1 MNKRIIFTLV
11 LVLLLAAL
19 APAQAGRRM
28 RPGVVNSL
36 RFGLHMAE
44 NNLFEARLILRLKAE
59 LGLSAAQQKKVE
71 DLMLAYEEGAI
82 RAGSDIKVLELKF
95 ATLLRSASVDRR
107 EMERQ
112 ARAIGGKR
120 TDLQVNHL
128 NYLLDV
134 RAVLTAEQVQKLEKL
149 KRSLAPF
156 PFRGRPGAKE
166 RPGMAPPP
174 PGGDDEPEPDETEG

>member
-1 MNKRIIFTLV
+1 MNKRIVFTLV
-11 LVLLLAAL
+11 MILLLAGL
-19 APAQAGRRM
+19 APAQADRRM
-28 RPGVVNSL
+28 RPGVVSSL

-44 NNLFEARLILRLKAE
+44 NNLFEARFILRLKSE
-59 LGLSAAQQKKVE
+59 IGLSAAQQKKIE

-95 ATLLRSASVDRR
+95 ATLLRSGSVDRR
-107 EMERQ
+107 EMERM

-134 RAVLTAEQVQKLEKL
+134 RAVLNPEQVLKLEKM
-149 KRSLAPF
+149 KRTIAPP
-156 PFRGRPGAKE
+156 PFRGRPGMKE
-166 RPGMAPPP
+166 GPGMAPPP
-174 PGGDDEPEPDETEG
+174 PDGGDEPEPGETEG

>member
-1 MNKRIIFTLV
+1 MNKRIAFTLV
-11 LVLLLAAL
+11 MMLLLATL
-19 APAQAGRRM
+19 APAQAGRRV

-44 NNLFEARLILRLKAE
+44 NNLFEARFILRQKDE
-59 LGLSAAQQKKVE
+59 LGLSAAQQKKIE

-95 ATLLRSASVDRR
+95 ATLLRAGSVDRH
-107 EMERQ
+107 EMERMV
-112 ARAIGGKR
+112 RSIGGKR

-134 RAVLTAEQVQKLEKL
+134 RAVLNPEQVRKLEKM

-156 PFRGRPGAKE
+156 PFHGRPGEKD
-166 RPGMAPPP
+166 RPVMAPPP
-174 PGGDDEPEPDETEG
+174 PGGDDEPEPDGTEG

>member
-1 MNKRIIFTLV
+1 MNKRIAFTLV
-11 LVLLLAAL
+11 MVLLLAAL
-19 APAQAGRRM
+19 APAQAGRRA
-28 RPGVVNSL
+28 RPGVVSSL

-44 NNLFEARLILRLKAE
+44 NNLFEARLILRLKNE
-59 LGLSAAQQKKVE
+59 LGLASAQQKKIE

-95 ATLLRSASVDRR
+95 ATLLRSGGVDRR
-107 EMERQ
+107 EMERM

-134 RAVLTAEQVQKLEKL
+134 RAVLNPEQVQKLEKM
-149 KRSLAPF
+149 KRTMAAPH
-156 PFRGRPGAKE
+156 FRGRPGAKE

-174 PGGDDEPEPDETEG
+174 PAGDDEPEPDETEG